1 MKQGQTDKGTYTY
14 EKRDPDTGAW
24 VGEKPVAYD
33 AKTGTK
39 VFQVMME
46 RFDRDSGD
54 RRILERSADKF
65 GKVRPRV
72 VADSTE
78 MLPAA
83 PALCIEP
90 DGNIIFAA
98 W

>member
-39 VFQVMME
+39 VFRAMME
-46 RFDRDSGD
+46 RFGRDSGD

-83 PALCIEP
+83 QPFHFEP
-90 DGNIIFAA
+90 DGDIFLAA